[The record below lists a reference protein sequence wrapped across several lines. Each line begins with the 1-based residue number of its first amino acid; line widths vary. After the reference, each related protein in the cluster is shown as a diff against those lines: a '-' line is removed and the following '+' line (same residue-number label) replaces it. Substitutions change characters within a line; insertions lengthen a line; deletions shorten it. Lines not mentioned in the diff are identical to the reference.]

1 MQLSDHTLST
11 GAKSPMELGGYVRL
25 LARIVLMTRT
35 SSDDAARDA
44 SLAAFRS
51 RACKAGVIGLM

>member
-1 MQLSDHTLST
+1 
-11 GAKSPMELGGYVRL
+11 MELGGYVRL